1 MNARSEQVWFD
12 AGRRLA
18 STDATL
24 NFTYATMQMAQS
36 VSNIQG
42 IDLRRWLWNV
52 LWYSP
57 ELVKSTSD
65 KKFYKLKYW
74 PHPDSKE
81 DRKDIFKIAA
91 CFERG
96 ASIQQV
102 EKKSEVSLKTI
113 ERFVSIAL
121 LSHLLIEID
130 VKDAT
135 LITEEEKSA
144 EGVLKGFFGKLRRK
158 LGL

>member
-1 MNARSEQVWFD
+1 MFC
-12 AGRRLA
+12 G
-18 STDATL
+18 
-24 NFTYATMQMAQS
+24 
-36 VSNIQG
+36 
-42 IDLRRWLWNV
+42 
-52 LWYSP
+52 
-57 ELVKSTSD
+57 
-65 KKFYKLKYW
+65 
-74 PHPDSKE
+74 
-81 DRKDIFKIAA
+81 
-91 CFERG
+91 
-96 ASIQQV
+96 IQQV